1 MYTAAFDIS
10 KITKPVTDVGFIGN
24 NNTKRIEI
32 EYHNIFDDVADNV
45 YSILSEYDNDDP
57 NTAVEVLELLQD
69 YANKLFEWSQDAI
82 GGIIYKLNDESDR
95 EWQKHANKM
104 SGYLRHTLETAPVLP
119 LMQDY
124 MRQNVGLIQSM
135 PLRAAERVQELV
147 MENLKTGKHRA
158 EGLVDQI
165 MNIGNVTKNRAK
177 LIARTEVSKM
187 STGLTMARSEATGIG
202 WYVWKS
208 SHDAR
213 VRGSHN
219 LMDQVLISWGDPP
232 SPEELDH
239 KKSYGHYHAGS
250 TFNCRCYPRPLIRM
264 DDVSWPCKVY
274 HNGSITRMRK
284 ADFMELSKGQ
294 VPMAA

>member
-1 MYTAAFDIS
+1 MYTASFDIS
-10 KITKPVTDVGFIGN
+10 KIAKPVMDVGYLGN

-32 EYHNIFDDVADNV
+32 EYHSLLDDVAGNV
-45 YSILSEYDNDDP
+45 YNILNDYDENDPDS
-57 NTAVEVLELLQD
+57 VIDLLETLQD
-69 YANKLFEWSQDAI
+69 YANQLFDWSQDAL
-82 GGIIYKLNDESDR
+82 GGIIYKLNDESKR
-95 EWQKHANKM
+95 EWDKHANKM
-104 SGYLRHTLETAPVLP
+104 GGYLRHTLETAPVLP

-147 MENLKTGKHRA
+147 LENLKTGQYRA

-202 WYVWKS
+202 WYVWRT

-219 LMDQVLISWGDPP
+219 LMDQVLISWDDPP

-250 TFNCRCYPRPLIRM
+250 TFNCRCYPRPLLRYE
-264 DDVSWPCKVY
+264 DVNWPCKVY
-274 HNGSITRMRK
+274 RNGSIERMRK
-284 ADFMELSKGQ
+284 ADFIELSQGQ
-294 VPMAA
+294 VPLAA